1 LKLSV
6 YIVCYMEHILLA
18 DPTDGILQQTFA
30 LIKRAL
36 TFWGV
41 VAASEKIQRQYLFQ
55 YLGPQL

>member
-1 LKLSV
+1 
-6 YIVCYMEHILLA
+6 MEHILLA